1 MAAPSLAALRP
12 GADVKRITSGV
23 GEIRERTIEIGDTV
37 VAVNNIGAITL
48 VRNQR
53 SYALLIVGGLLA
65 IFGLIGLQDNFL
77 TGVGA
82 LAVGAVL
89 IWINLMQKVDKG
101 LSIGT
106 CDGRSTLIV
115 STNEQF
121 LNDMLEFIRRKVD
134 TENIHMIGRFDIKN
148 EYINS
153 GGGGVAL
160 GDGAIASGDGGNI
173 RTS

>member
-1 MAAPSLAALRP
+1 MAGPSLAALRP
-12 GADVKRITSGV
+12 GSDVKRITSGV

-48 VRNQR
+48 VRAQR
-53 SYALLIVGGLLA
+53 SYLFLIIGGLLA
-65 IFGLIGLQDNFL
+65 IFGLMSLGDSFVV
-77 TGVGA
+77 GAGA
-82 LAVGAVL
+82 LAIGAVL
-89 IWINLMQKVDKG
+89 LYINLTQKVDKG

-115 STNEQF
+115 SSNEQF

-134 TENIHMIGRFDIKN
+134 TENLRMVGTFDIKN

-153 GGGGVAL
+153 GGGGISFGENSV
-160 GDGAIASGDGGNI
+160 ASGAGGNI
-173 RTS
+173 RTQ